1 MKRQRGVNNN
11 VNNATGNKNKF
22 GQPSIIDA
30 FDVFA
35 DSS

>member
-1 MKRQRGVNNN
+1 MKRQRGVNN
-11 VNNATGNKNKF
+11 NNATGNKNKF

-30 FDVFA
+30 FAVFA